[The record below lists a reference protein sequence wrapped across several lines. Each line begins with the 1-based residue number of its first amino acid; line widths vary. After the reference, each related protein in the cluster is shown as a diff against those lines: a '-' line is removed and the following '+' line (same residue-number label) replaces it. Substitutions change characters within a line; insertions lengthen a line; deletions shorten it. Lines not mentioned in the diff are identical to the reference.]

1 MRDVRRW
8 TLTVRGESATG
19 CEAQRRVSTR
29 VSLAS
34 RAAVRHG
41 LLAAVALATMA
52 ACGAPAPGQPRKLVV
67 IAVDGLEPDV
77 TERLMRA
84 GRLPNMSALA
94 HERRV
99 VRVTPTP
106 GADGASAWASFATG
120 INPGGHGIFDL
131 VAPDSVD
138 GSPRVSTLVSRPSER
153 WLGRWWSEGP
163 AYAQVRQGSAFW
175 TRLGESGVRSRL
187 LFVPGTFPPEPV
199 PHGEMIA
206 GSPLPDLHGGLGGYT
221 WLGTDVAADRTGVT
235 RFGGRIVRLS
245 FERNVAEAEIPGIRT
260 PIVQDLPITIV
271 WNPEARSANITIA
284 DTFVHLDEGQRSRW
298 LEVSLAMNAFTRVD
312 GLVQLHLIKAGND
325 VELYVSPVQWHPHRP
340 PSAIAEPQE
349 AAAAL
354 FDRLGIYR
362 TLAWP
367 GAGWALLDGRANEAE
382 FLHSVEE
389 TFNDRAAAI
398 MNTVG
403 SGGWDLV
410 VAGIEVLDVT
420 QHLLWRLVDPGH
432 DMYDAVLSGQH
443 GKSVEEMYIRVD
455 ELVGQVRAA
464 LPGEAALVVVSAYG
478 TYTARHV
485 VDLNRWLLNEG
496 LLAWSETPSPVSL
509 AALTDPTLRHDNID
523 WSSTRARAMGS
534 GHVYVNLRGR
544 DPHGIVSP
552 GEEYEALLARLKS
565 GLEALTDPI
574 SGRRVVSRVRKGHEV
589 YTGPY
594 ADKAPDLVVSFSP
607 GYTVSWD
614 TRMGGAAGSVIA
626 RNHERW
632 SAEHASVD
640 EHAVPGAWLSSL
652 PLSESAI
659 SVLDIA
665 PTVEQY
671 FGLAPGAGSEGT
683 ARLAAVQPAAAAVA
697 SASRR

>member
-1 MRDVRRW
+1 MRDVRGR
-8 TLTVRGESATG
+8 TLAGRGKSATA
-19 CEAQRRVSTR
+19 CEARRRVFIR
-29 VSLAS
+29 DCIAS
-34 RAAVRHG
+34 CSAVQHG
-41 LLAAVALATMA
+41 LLIAVALATMP

-77 TERLMRA
+77 AERLIRA
-84 GRLPNMSALA
+84 GRLPNLSALA
-94 HERRV
+94 GERRV
-99 VRVTPTP
+99 VRVTSTP
-106 GADGASAWASFATG
+106 GADAASAWASFATG

-131 VAPDSVD
+131 VAPDPAD
-138 GSPRVSTLVSRPSER
+138 GSPRVSNLVPRPSER
-153 WLGRWWSEGP
+153 WLGAWWSEGP
-163 AYAQVRQGSAFW
+163 AYAPARQGSSFW
-175 TRLGESGVRSRL
+175 TRLGEAGVRSRL

-199 PHGEMIA
+199 PNGEMIA

-221 WLGTDVAADRTGVT
+221 WLATDVAAETTGVT
-235 RFGGRIVRLS
+235 RFGGRIVRLT
-245 FERNVAEAEIPGIRT
+245 FQRNVAQVEIPGIRA
-260 PIVQDLPITIV
+260 PIVRDLPLTIV

-298 LEVSLAMNAFTRVD
+298 LELSLAINAFTRID
-312 GLVQLHLIKAGND
+312 GLVQLHLIRAGND

-340 PSAIAEPQE
+340 PSPIAEPQE

-362 TLAWP
+362 TLARP
-367 GAGWALLDGRANEAE
+367 GESWALLDGRANEADLLE
-382 FLHSVEE
+382 SVEE
-389 TFNDRAAAI
+389 TFTDRAAAI

-403 SGGWDLV
+403 SGNWDLV
-410 VAGIEVLDVT
+410 VAGIETLDLT
-420 QHLLWRLVDPGH
+420 QHVLWRLVDPGH
-432 DMYDAVLSGQH
+432 AMYDAVLSGQH
-443 GKSVEEMYIRVD
+443 GRSVEDTYIKVD
-455 ELVGQVRAA
+455 ELAGQVRAA
-464 LPGEAALVVVSAYG
+464 LPGEAALVVVSVYG

-496 LLAWSETPSPVSL
+496 LLAWSGTPSPVSL
-509 AALTDPTLRHDNID
+509 AVLTDATLGRDNID

-552 GEEYEALLARLKS
+552 GEEYEALLAQLTS

-574 SGRRVVSRVRKGHEV
+574 SGGRVVSRVRRGSEL
-589 YTGPY
+589 YAGPF
-594 ADKAPDLVVSFSP
+594 ADRAPDLVVSFSP
-607 GYTVSWD
+607 GYAVSWD

-626 RNHERW
+626 RNYERW

-640 EHAVPGAWLSSL
+640 ESAVPGAWLSSL
-652 PLSESAI
+652 PLSESSI

-671 FGLAPGAGSEGT
+671 FGLAPAAGSEGT
-683 ARLAAVQPAAAAVA
+683 PRLVAPAP
-697 SASRR
+697 RR